1 LKSRVLS
8 FGSLASPLARN
19 QTQAIVDAL
28 QTASPRITCQLN
40 FLASPVADHDK
51 SDEPFLA
58 ASRAEVEFLERMV
71 IEEQSR
77 LIVLEAADM
86 VLPLPTGLEVLCVPD
101 RGNPFD
107 TFLNRHGRI
116 MDEMENGSI
125 IGVLSTRLRAQLSAL
140 WPNLTFEILRGGV
153 DRAMETHLRR
163 TEIDGLVL
171 PSAVTEHL
179 GVQGI
184 AAEIFSPE
192 FVLPGPGQGL
202 LAVVG
207 SSQDL
212 EARELLA
219 CLHSDASAVELLTEQ
234 AFCSRMISDQD
245 LPVGALARVK
255 GGEVVITG
263 TTGKGNNRISVNG
276 PIAQAEA
283 VGLGLASQIL
293 GCADTFADLLEADFP
308 EGLPDDEE
316 DPAVED
322 DLLKDFDR
330 EHGGDPEVDDFDFE
344 DDDLDDP
351 DLEVDL
357 LVEMESD
364 LDDDFAGDDDPDD
377 R

>member
-1 LKSRVLS
+1 MKSRVLS

-28 QTASPRITCQLN
+28 QAAAPRITCQLN
-40 FLASPVADHDK
+40 FLASPVAESDK
-51 SDEPFLA
+51 AGEPFLA
-58 ASRAEVEFLERMV
+58 ASRREVEFLEQMV
-71 IEEQSR
+71 VEEQSH

-86 VLPLPTGLEVLCVPD
+86 VLPLPAGLEVLCVPD

-107 TFLNRHGRI
+107 AFLNRHGLI
-116 MDEMENGSI
+116 MDEMENGSL
-125 IGVLSTRLRAQLSAL
+125 IGVLSIRSRAQLSAL
-140 WPNLTFEILRGGV
+140 WPNLNFEILRGGV

-184 AAEIFSPE
+184 AAEIFSPD

-202 LAVVG
+202 LAVIG
-207 SSQDL
+207 RSQDQ

-219 CLHSDASAVELLTEQ
+219 CLHSEASAVELLTEQ

-263 TTGKGNNRISVNG
+263 ATGKGSNRISVNG

-283 VGLGLASQIL
+283 VGVGLASQIL
-293 GCADTFADLLEADFP
+293 SRVDTFADLLEADFP
-308 EGLPDDEE
+308 EGLPEE
-316 DPAVED
+316 EEELP
-322 DLLKDFDR
+322 
-330 EHGGDPEVDDFDFE
+330 GE
-344 DDDLDDP
+344 DDDLLDDFEGNLVGEESGEDFDLDDDLADP
-351 DLEVDL
+351 DIEMDL

-364 LDDDFAGDDDPDD
+364 LDDDFNDDDLDD